1 LLVLLVVI
9 PQGICCCRCLFIV
22 ILNTHTTSTVVI
34 PPTAKDAPPL
44 FFLLV
49 IPQESPVVVA
59 SLLSSPKG
67 ICVLPYRLPRKDP
80 PSILQNLVFRTHPQ
94 AIIAKA
100 GHDTLMLTATQD
112 GELAEWL
119 KAAVC

>member
-1 LLVLLVVI
+1 MVAFLLLSRRDLPLLVLL
-9 PQGICCCRCLFIV
+9 
-22 ILNTHTTSTVVI
+22 
-34 PPTAKDAPPL
+34 
-44 FFLLV
+44 LV
-49 IPQESPVVVA
+49 IP
-59 SLLSSPKG
+59 KG
-67 ICVLPYRLPRKDP
+67 DLRLPFCPPRKNP
-80 PSILQNLVFRTHPQ
+80 PSHFADSSRNHAQ